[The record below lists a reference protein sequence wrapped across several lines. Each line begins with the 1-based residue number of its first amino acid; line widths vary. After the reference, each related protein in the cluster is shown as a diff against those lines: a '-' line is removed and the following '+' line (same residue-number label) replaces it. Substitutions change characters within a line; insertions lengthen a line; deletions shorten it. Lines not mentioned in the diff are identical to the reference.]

1 MRKTPFVFILILLL
15 MSACFIQAQ
24 TPFSK
29 APEWTKSVI
38 WYQIFVERFNNGDKT
53 NDPKPQNTTVGNMN
67 IVPPAGWKITSW
79 TGDWF
84 AKDDWMKGDDKNF
97 GNWLQYRRY
106 GGDLQGVRDKLDYMQ
121 ELGITAVYIN
131 PINDAP
137 SLHKYDAR
145 NYHHVDVNFGP
156 DPEGDMKLMATEN
169 PADPTT
175 WKWTSADKLFLK
187 LVSELHKR
195 NIRII
200 MDYSWNHTGTLFW
213 AWQDILKNQAASPYK
228 DWYNISSFDNPAT
241 PENEFSYSGWYG
253 NAYMPEFT
261 KTDIQGERVNGR
273 PYEGNMNEG
282 VKQHIFDVSKRWLAP
297 DGILANGV
305 DGYRLDVADQIGL
318 GFWRD
323 YRTFIRSVK
332 SDAYLIGEI
341 WWEKWP
347 DKLMDP
353 LPYMKGDMFDAV
365 MFYQIYRPARY
376 FFAKTDFSINAAQ
389 LKDSLTYHWNRLD
402 EDKRYAMMNTSATH
416 DTPRMLTDFF
426 NPNKYKTGVSPQD
439 NSTYKTGKPDAETYQ
454 RLKLYLVFAF
464 TSVGAPQVW
473 NGDEMGMWGADDPY
487 GRKPLWWK
495 EMKFSPENRNN
506 FQPVKKTEYD
516 KVGFNSGMFEY
527 YKKLIALRKAH
538 PVLSSGKFDFTEAQG
553 NRLVYRRY
561 GSEGDIYVIF
571 NMGQKSEKF
580 TLPQSN
586 YVDLLSGKKHT
597 NQIQLPKMTSV
608 ILKSLK

>member
-1 MRKTPFVFILILLL
+1 MRKSPFVFTVILLL
-15 MSACFIQAQ
+15 MPACFIQAQ

-29 APEWTKSVI
+29 APEWAKSVI

-53 NDPKPQNTTVGNMN
+53 NDPKPENTTVTNMN
-67 IVPPAGWKITSW
+67 IVPPAGWKITPW

-106 GGDLQGVRDKLDYMQ
+106 GGDLQGILDKLDYLQ

-156 DPEGDMKLMATEN
+156 NPQGDIKLMQTEN

-175 WKWTSADKLFLK
+175 WKWTSADKMFLK
-187 LVSELHKR
+187 LIQELHKR
-195 NIRII
+195 NIRVIL
-200 MDYSWNHTGTLFW
+200 DYSWNHTGTLFW
-213 AWQDILKNQAASPYK
+213 AWQDILKNQALSPYK
-228 DWYNISSFDNPAT
+228 DWYNVTSFDNPAT
-241 PENEFSYSGWYG
+241 PENEFSYKGWYG

-297 DGILANGV
+297 DGVLANGV

-332 SDAYLIGEI
+332 NDAYLIGEI

-376 FFAKTDFSINAAQ
+376 FFAKTDFPIDAAQ

-439 NSTYKTGKPDAETYQ
+439 NPAYKTGKPDAETYQ

-561 GSEGDIYVIF
+561 SSEGDIYVIF